1 MLVHLSYSGG
11 AHNHRST
18 GKGISLTLETQPQ
31 PRTPGHL
38 PCQSHPTWSCWWAQ
52 HICTHISDEQHQ
64 QKKHLT
70 SWISASV
77 WGWPDLKMRKISPRC
92 WGKLRC
98 WAIVV
103 GWLVHSVR
111 QQLSDS
117 LMCQKKKKKSVK
129 KWTKKLIFT
138 TPQHRFLQLIC
149 PIRTQ
154 VFCLPE
160 VPSVMAGMRKVC
172 RQFLPQAG
180 ERHRKL
186 PSSGWHW
193 HKLFIWFYFSSGGET
208 ASETMSLEKA
218 CFNWYLKQTSFM
230 LPAAM
235 IPDD

>member
-1 MLVHLSYSGG
+1 MSCLYISSGWEDNDWENQVLIWG
-11 AHNHRST
+11 SKTACLFTWVIVVGPHNHRST

-98 WAIVV
+98 WTIVV

-117 LMCQKKKKKSVK
+117 LMCQKKKKKK
-129 KWTKKLIFT
+129 
-138 TPQHRFLQLIC
+138 C
-149 PIRTQ
+149 
-154 VFCLPE
+154 
-160 VPSVMAGMRKVC
+160 
-172 RQFLPQAG
+172 
-180 ERHRKL
+180 
-186 PSSGWHW
+186 
-193 HKLFIWFYFSSGGET
+193 
-208 ASETMSLEKA
+208 
-218 CFNWYLKQTSFM
+218 
-230 LPAAM
+230 
-235 IPDD
+235 